1 MCSIWS
7 IKSKKNK
14 IGEILNVEIQLQMF
28 NFAPRLKYGME
39 IEAISLVND
48 DVLYMENVVQ
58 MVMAQS
64 ASSPYHAIVF
74 CQGGKMLVE
83 MGAQENV
90 KVGEGQLL
98 LIPAQKKVYPIMY
111 SADLQASAL
120 LISNRALKNALAG
133 QMDIWNNAM
142 YMKEVYVIN
151 HQEWMDGMKFYVK
164 SIFGE
169 RDIQL
174 RDEIILS
181 FLRTLLLMICEEFIA
196 HEDTMHSPNTST
208 MRDKNIFRN
217 FLELIASEQHKH
229 RQVAYY
235 ADRLC
240 MTPKYLSIVCQR
252 VSGKTSMQWITES
265 TMDDCYAM
273 LKESNKSVKEISD
286 SLGFPNSSFFGQF
299 FRRQSGLTPKE
310 YRAKYHK
317 NR

>member
-1 MCSIWS
+1 
-7 IKSKKNK
+7 
-14 IGEILNVEIQLQMF
+14 MF
-28 NFAPRLKYGME
+28 NFAADFNCGMK
-39 IEAISLVND
+39 IDAISLVND

-58 MVMAQS
+58 MAKAQS

-120 LISNRALKNALAG
+120 LISNRALK
-133 QMDIWNNAM
+133 
-142 YMKEVYVIN
+142 
-151 HQEWMDGMKFYVK
+151 WMDGMKFYVK

-196 HEDTMHSPNTST
+196 HEDTMHSPDTST